1 MGRKGGS
8 NRLKRQ
14 MAPSFWQ
21 MKRKEHRFIVRS
33 SPGPH
38 QRQKSYPLAV
48 LLRDIL
54 KVASTLLEAKK
65 ILNEGMIKIDG
76 RVVHDYKRAV
86 GLMDVIEL
94 VKTGQS
100 FRLVPK
106 DSRLLVPLLIDS
118 QEKSLKLV
126 RVTSKTTIRK
136 NRSQYGFHDGKTII
150 SDLKMS
156 VGDSCRLEIPNSE
169 IKDHIKFQKGYS
181 GLIIGGENAGG
192 MGRIEDIKDGL
203 FSLPKRVVVALSERS
218 VELPVDKVMVVGNET
233 PIIKVS

>member
-21 MKRKEHRFIVRS
+21 IRRKESRFVVRS

-38 QRQKSYPLAV
+38 QRQKSYALAV
-48 LLRDIL
+48 LLRDVL
-54 KVASTLLEAKK
+54 KVTSTLREAQKL
-65 ILNEGMIKIDG
+65 LNEGMIKVDG
-76 RVVHDYKRAV
+76 KIVHDDSRAV

-106 DSRLLVPLLIDS
+106 NSRLLVPLPTDS
-118 QEKSLKLV
+118 QEKTSKLV
-126 RVTSKTTIRK
+126 MVTSKSTIRN
-136 NRSQYGFHDGKTII
+136 NRLQYGFHDGKTII
-150 SDLKMS
+150 SDIKMA
-156 VGDSCRLEIPNSE
+156 VGDSCRLGLPQSE
-169 IKDHIKFQKGYS
+169 IKEHIKFEKGYT

-192 MGRIEDIKDGL
+192 LGKIEDIKDGL
-203 FSLPKRVVVALSERS
+203 FSLPKRVVVGLGERL
-218 VELPVDKVMVVGNET
+218 VELPVDKVMVVGNDT

>member
-1 MGRKGGS
+1 MGRKGGNS
-8 NRLKRQ
+8 RLKRQ

-21 MKRKEHRFIVRS
+21 IRRKESRFVVRS
-33 SPGPH
+33 SPGPYKK
-38 QRQKSYPLAV
+38 QNSYPLAIV
-48 LLRDIL
+48 LRDIL
-54 KVASTLLEAKK
+54 KVASTLREARKV
-65 ILNEGMIKIDG
+65 LNEGTIRIDG
-76 RVVHDYKRAV
+76 KVVYDYTRAV

-94 VKTGQS
+94 VKTGQT

-106 DSRLLVPLLIDS
+106 DSRQLVPLPIDNE
-118 QEKSLKLV
+118 EKSSKLV
-126 RVTSKTTIRK
+126 RVTSKTTIK
-136 NRSQYGFHDGKTII
+136 MNKLQYGFHDGKTVI

-156 VGDSCRLEIPNSE
+156 VGDSCRLELPQSE

-192 MGRIEDIKDGL
+192 MGKIEDIKDGL

-218 VELPVDKVMVVGNET
+218 VELPVDKVMVVGEET

>member
-21 MKRKEHRFIVRS
+21 IRRKESRFVVRS

-38 QRQKSYPLAV
+38 QRQKSYALAV
-48 LLRDIL
+48 LLRDVL
-54 KVASTLLEAKK
+54 KVTSTLREAQKL
-65 ILNEGMIKIDG
+65 LNEGMIKVDG
-76 RVVHDYKRAV
+76 KIVHDDSRAV

-94 VKTGQS
+94 KTGQS

-106 DSRLLVPLLIDS
+106 NSRLLVPLPTDS
-118 QEKSLKLV
+118 QEKTSKLV
-126 RVTSKTTIRK
+126 MVTSKSTIRN
-136 NRSQYGFHDGKTII
+136 NRLQYGFHDGKTII
-150 SDLKMS
+150 SDIKMA
-156 VGDSCRLEIPNSE
+156 VGDSCRLGLPQSE
-169 IKDHIKFQKGYS
+169 IKEHIKFEKGYT

-192 MGRIEDIKDGL
+192 LGKIEDIKDGL
-203 FSLPKRVVVALSERS
+203 FSLPKRVVVGLGERL
-218 VELPVDKVMVVGNET
+218 VELPVDKVMVVGDNT